1 MLSARSLLAA
11 HDVQRSYYDLYIS
24 APEGMRA
31 CVRVSLCWLLLPC
44 LASCLAPGISCMPTL
59 RPRVLTTPFAHKRRR
74 RRAELRHL
82 DAHISAK
89 HRRGRRILEFVQHT
103 GNVLPRLYLL
113 LMVGS
118 VNISPPPRLK
128 DILTDL
134 HLVEMCHG
142 ESIDT
147 AQRLGE
153 SGSCSRFCPAYMY
166 CCCK

>member
-82 DAHISAK
+82 DDVLRAPGGGLARGDALGR
-89 HRRGRRILEFVQHT
+89 HRAVLDRLCSQPTQALVRLSTLSRR
-103 GNVLPRLYLL
+103 R
-113 LMVGS
+113 
-118 VNISPPPRLK
+118 
-128 DILTDL
+128 
-134 HLVEMCHG
+134 C
-142 ESIDT
+142 
-147 AQRLGE
+147 
-153 SGSCSRFCPAYMY
+153 
-166 CCCK
+166 